1 MKRLKTMKYVGLS
14 LLIVYLLAP
23 VVMTIYLSLTHH
35 LGLTFFGE
43 YVPLT
48 FWRGLM
54 FLYMVIL
61 GYTGPYVLVVA
72 IIYLII
78 YFYLCHKLNKED

>member
-1 MKRLKTMKYVGLS
+1 MKRLKIMKYVGLS
-14 LLIVYLLAP
+14 LLIVYLLTPA
-23 VVMTIYLSLTHH
+23 VMTIYLFLSNH
-35 LGLTFFGE
+35 LGLNFFGE

-54 FLYMVIL
+54 FLYMVVF
-61 GYTGPYVLVVA
+61 GYSGPYVLVVV

-78 YFYLCHKLNKED
+78 YFYLRQKVNKEN